1 MRLFF
6 ISLLIAL
13 AVLYPEIAE
22 LQNWELP
29 GWTMTVLR
37 APHAGLGYMTVFF
50 HELGHTAAMYSFGI
64 PAVPVFNFADGGGF
78 AKPLMDRTWLLQGA
92 VYIGVLYLCWQ
103 LFLEYRFPVIVL
115 VLALTG
121 AHLYFSFN
129 DRHEW
134 VINFMGNGG
143 AVLVGCYCIWRAAC
157 GQTYSE
163 HSPVAEKYINM
174 IFGQF
179 AVLQGALLSWSLYA
193 NDLAREIYNAGIGGH
208 IANDFTV
215 IADRLDT
222 RLENV
227 ALFFGGYIAVC
238 AVVTA
243 VAVFVYR
250 NSHPPDIN
258 VKT

>member
-6 ISLLIAL
+6 ISLIIAL
-13 AVLYPEIAE
+13 AVLSPEIAE
-22 LQNWELP
+22 LQNWDMP
-29 GWTMTVLR
+29 GWALTVLR

-50 HELGHTAAMYSFGI
+50 HELGHTVAMYSFGI

-78 AKPLMDRTWLLQGA
+78 AKPLMDRTWILQGA
-92 VYIGVLYLCWQ
+92 VYIGVLYFCWQ
-103 LFLEYRFPVIVL
+103 LFLEYRFSWIVL
-115 VLALTG
+115 VAALVA

-174 IFGQF
+174 IFGLY
-179 AVLQGALLSWSLYA
+179 AVANGALLSYSLYA

-222 RLENV
+222 RIENV
-227 ALFFGGYIAVC
+227 ALFFGGYIALC
-238 AVVTA
+238 ILATA
-243 VAVFVYR
+243 AAIVIYR
-250 NSHPPDIN
+250 RDHAADIQL
-258 VKT
+258 KT

>member
-13 AVLYPEIAE
+13 AVLSPEIAE
-22 LQNWELP
+22 LQNWDMP
-29 GWTMTVLR
+29 GWALMVLR

-50 HELGHTAAMYSFGI
+50 HELGHTAAMFSFGI
-64 PAVPVFNFADGGGF
+64 PAIPVFNFTDGGGF
-78 AKPLMDRTWLLQGA
+78 AQPLMNRTWILQGA
-92 VYIGVLYLCWQ
+92 VYIGLLYLCWR
-103 LFLEYRFPVIVL
+103 LFMEYHFAAIGLVI
-115 VLALTG
+115 AFMAG
-121 AHLYFSFN
+121 HLYFSFG

-134 VINFMGNGG
+134 AINFMGNGG

-157 GQTYSE
+157 GQTYSD

-174 IFGQF
+174 IFGLF
-179 AVLQGALLSWSLYA
+179 AVAKGALLSFSLYT
-193 NDLAREIYNAGIGGH
+193 NDLAREIYNDGIGGH

-222 RLENV
+222 RIENV
-227 ALFFGGYIAVC
+227 ALFFGGYIAFCV
-238 AVVTA
+238 AITA
-243 VAVFVYR
+243 VATFMYR
-250 NSHPPDIN
+250 RHHVVDIH

>member
-13 AVLYPEIAE
+13 AVLSPEIAE
-22 LQNWELP
+22 LQNWDMP
-29 GWTMTVLR
+29 GWALMVLR

-50 HELGHTAAMYSFGI
+50 HELGHTVAMFSFGI
-64 PAVPVFNFADGGGF
+64 PAIPVFNFNDGGGF
-78 AKPLMDRTWLLQGA
+78 AQPLMERTWLLQGA
-92 VYIGVLYLCWQ
+92 VYLGVLYLCWL
-103 LFLEYRFPVIVL
+103 LFQEYRFPAIML

-121 AHLYFSFN
+121 AHLYFSFH

-174 IFGQF
+174 IFGLF
-179 AVLQGALLSWSLYA
+179 AVAKGSLLAFSLYT
-193 NDLAREIYNAGIGGH
+193 NDLAREIYNDGIGGH

-215 IADRLDT
+215 IADRMDT
-222 RLENV
+222 RIENV
-227 ALFFGGYIAVC
+227 ALFFGAY
-238 AVVTA
+238 TA
-243 VAVFVYR
+243 ACVMLTAITIVVYR
-250 NSHPPDIN
+250 HRHPTIN
-258 VKT
+258 AAR

>member
-29 GWTMTVLR
+29 DWAGMILR

-50 HELGHTAAMYSFGI
+50 HELGHTAAMFSFGI
-64 PAVPVFNFADGGGF
+64 PAVPVFNFTDGGGF

-92 VYIGVLYLCWQ
+92 VYIGILYLCWR
-103 LFLEYRFPVIVL
+103 LFMEYHFAAIALIVAL
-115 VLALTG
+115 VA
-121 AHLYFSFN
+121 AHLYFSFG

-143 AVLVGCYCIWRAAC
+143 ALLVGCYCIWRAAC
-157 GQTYSE
+157 GQTYSD

-174 IFGQF
+174 IFGLF
-179 AVLQGALLSWSLYA
+179 AVLKAALLSFSLYT
-193 NDLAREIYNAGIGGH
+193 NDLAREIYNDGIGGH

-222 RLENV
+222 RIENV
-227 ALFFGGYIAVC
+227 ALFFGGYTALCVIITAVSIAV
-238 AVVTA
+238 
-243 VAVFVYR
+243 FR
-250 NSHPPDIN
+250 QRHPVDIH